1 MLRTSP
7 SLFFSL
13 NSRVWYLGFICNRLN
28 GKVPLALLLLLL
40 LLLLPPPAPACI
52 VHTAQ
57 LKQHASQNPD
67 SGNFQQTITMTDSV
81 QFGSQHIIN
90 KRFIHDAFALKYL
103 YCMLLVFYFVPL
115 TIPFEQ
121 FNSICWIHDWLL
133 LYSSSTMRRE
143 RELGLEAQKKKLHTI
158 FIWTHYAFECRKN
171 VAPSYFLLAHKQY
184 THFRGMFFCSLCF
197 RFYGIIFIL
206 QRCHWMLANYITSI
220 KYKYIY
226 LDVYGCV
233 CNAHKLRKAWI
244 ILGFVTARFSFV
256 DIANML
262 YIHRFNSISSLVA

>member
-7 SLFFSL
+7 SLFFRWIPEYGILGSYVI
-13 NSRVWYLGFICNRLN
+13 VWMVKYRWRCYCCCCFYC
-28 GKVPLALLLLLL
+28 

-133 LYSSSTMRRE
+133 LCGSSTMRRE
-143 RELGLEAQKKKLHTI
+143 RELGLKVQKKKLHTI
-158 FIWTHYAFECRKN
+158 FIWTHYAFGCRKN
-171 VAPSYFLLAHKQY
+171 VARAQTIYTFSRYVLLFVVLSFLWYYFHSAKMPLNVSQLHY
-184 THFRGMFFCSLCF
+184 FH
-197 RFYGIIFIL
+197 
-206 QRCHWMLANYITSI
+206 
-220 KYKYIY
+220 
-226 LDVYGCV
+226 
-233 CNAHKLRKAWI
+233 
-244 ILGFVTARFSFV
+244 
-256 DIANML
+256 
-262 YIHRFNSISSLVA
+262 

>member
-40 LLLLPPPAPACI
+40 ILLLPPPAPACI

-133 LYSSSTMRRE
+133 LWLKHNAEKESSD
-143 RELGLEAQKKKLHTI
+143 
-158 FIWTHYAFECRKN
+158 W
-171 VAPSYFLLAHKQY
+171 
-184 THFRGMFFCSLCF
+184 
-197 RFYGIIFIL
+197 
-206 QRCHWMLANYITSI
+206 
-220 KYKYIY
+220 KYKRKSSIQFLFEHIMR
-226 LDVYGCV
+226 LDVV
-233 CNAHKLRKAWI
+233 K
-244 ILGFVTARFSFV
+244 
-256 DIANML
+256 M
-262 YIHRFNSISSLVA
+262 